1 MKRLVAVAI
10 LPALLGAAA
19 PGAPPAHG
27 STPAPS
33 LALRADGSVSA
44 LRLEGRG
51 GRTELTVEITGGEVT
66 FEHFRLSGP
75 PRVVVDIRGA
85 RSDLPSS
92 RYDGIHRG
100 GVAAVRTSQ
109 HSADVVRVVVDL
121 SREAEY
127 RVEQVAE
134 GVRISLAANA
144 PEFQAWRSGGG
155 GGNGNGGGNVN
166 GGSNAVPAFSTAQP
180 QERPAQERQRPQQ
193 RQSQA
198 RRISVTF
205 ENTDMRDVLAS
216 FAETTGRSIVPG
228 AEVGGIRVDYVAFD
242 NQPWD
247 EALRSLL
254 QAYGLAAEEQGTGI
268 IRVDRIENLANR
280 ERNEPLVTRTFRINY
295 VPVGEMLTTLQPLT
309 SERGSVTV
317 NQTTN
322 TLIATDIATVIND
335 FVRLVE
341 QLDVRT
347 PQVAIQAKIVFV
359 NRTDAEELGV
369 TYDLKDSRGNSLNQ
383 LTSVPDPRNPGELT
397 NDNLVSLGGS
407 SIAALGN
414 ANQRVSQPALQVLT
428 SLVLG
433 RYTLVSFLE
442 ALQSAELSDVQAAP
456 VVTTSSNHEAQIW
469 VGERTPIRVV
479 DVGGGAGGTG
489 GGGGGA
495 NAARATAQLVE
506 TGIRLIVT
514 PQVTSDRRVLLT
526 LHAERS
532 SAVAAATEIGVQFNQ
547 QQGDTRVMVR
557 DGETAVIG
565 GLTVTEVTRNRVGIP
580 FLMDIP
586 VLGVLFRRSSDREVK
601 RDLLIMV
608 TPHIVEETD

>member
-1 MKRLVAVAI
+1 MKRQLAVALI
-10 LPALLGAAA
+10 PALLAAAA
-19 PGAPPAHG
+19 PRAAAADPVGGTSAAPH
-27 STPAPS
+27 
-33 LALRADGSVSA
+33 RADGSISA

-66 FEHFRLSGP
+66 YEHFRLSGP

-85 RSDLPSS
+85 RSDLPEK
-92 RYDGIHRG
+92 RFDGIHRG

-121 SREAEY
+121 ERDAQYS
-127 RVEQVAE
+127 VEQVAE
-134 GVRISLAANA
+134 GVRISLSAGASD
-144 PEFQAWRSGGG
+144 FQAWRSGG
-155 GGNGNGGGNVN
+155 
-166 GGSNAVPAFSTAQP
+166 PAAAP
-180 QERPAQERQRPQQ
+180 PAIARAAAPVRQERPRQQQRPQ
-193 RQSQA
+193 QSQA

-216 FAETTGRSIVPG
+216 FAELTGRSIVPG
-228 AEVGGIRVDYVAFD
+228 AEVGAIRVDYVAFD

-247 EALRSLL
+247 EALRALL

-295 VPVGEMLTTLQPLT
+295 VPVEEMRATLEPLT

-322 TLIATDIATVIND
+322 TLIATDIGTVIND

-383 LTSVPDPRNPGELT
+383 LVPAPDPNNPGEQT
-397 NDNLVSLGGS
+397 NANLVSLGGS

-414 ANQRVSQPALQVLT
+414 ANQRVTQPALQVLT

-456 VVTTSSNHEAQIW
+456 VVTTSSNHEASIW

-479 DVGGGAGGTG
+479 DVGGGAGAGTG
-489 GGGGGA
+489 GAAGGTV
-495 NAARATAQLVE
+495 ARATAQLVE

-532 SAVAAATEIGVQFNQ
+532 SASAAATEIGVQFLQ
-547 QQGDTRVMVR
+547 QQGQTRVMVR

-565 GLTVTEVTRNRVGIP
+565 GLTVTEVSRNRIGIP

-586 VLGVLFRRSSDREVK
+586 FFGALFRRSSDREVK

-608 TPHIVEETD
+608 TPHIVEENDQ

>member
-1 MKRLVAVAI
+1 
-10 LPALLGAAA
+10 
-19 PGAPPAHG
+19 
-27 STPAPS
+27 
-33 LALRADGSVSA
+33 
-44 LRLEGRG
+44 G

-66 FEHFRLSGP
+66 YEHFRLSGP

-85 RSDLPSS
+85 RSDLPAS

-100 GVAAVRTSQ
+100 GVSAVRTSQ
-109 HSADVVRVVVDL
+109 HAADVVRVVVDL
-121 SREAEY
+121 VRDAQY
-127 RVEQVAE
+127 TVEQVPE
-134 GVRISLAANA
+134 GVRIAIAAGA
-144 PEFQAWRSGGG
+144 PEFQAWRSGGSSAAPR
-155 GGNGNGGGNVN
+155 V
-166 GGSNAVPAFSTAQP
+166 AAAEPASM
-180 QERPAQERQRPQQ
+180 ERESVFPRAQEPRQQPRQQRPQQ
-193 RQSQA
+193 RA
-198 RRISVTF
+198 RPISVTF
-205 ENTDMRDVLAS
+205 ENTDMREVLAS
-216 FAETTGRSIVPG
+216 FAELTGRSIVPG
-228 AEVGGIRVDYVAFD
+228 AEVGRIAVDYVAFD

-268 IRVDRIENLANR
+268 IRVDKIENLANR

-295 VPVGEMLTTLQPLT
+295 VPVEEMRSTLEPLT
-309 SERGSVTV
+309 SERGTVSV
-317 NQTTN
+317 NPTTN
-322 TLIATDIATVIND
+322 TLIATDISSIIND
-335 FVRLVE
+335 FGRLVE

-347 PQVAIQAKIVFV
+347 PQVAIRAKIVFV

-383 LTSVPDPRNPGELT
+383 LTSVPDPQNPGQLT
-397 NDNLVSLGGS
+397 NANLVSLGGS

-414 ANQRVSQPALQVLT
+414 ANQRVTSPALQVLT

-456 VVTTSSNHEAQIW
+456 TVTVSSNHEASIW

-479 DVGGGAGGTG
+479 DVGGAGGGG

-495 NAARATAQLVE
+495 ATARATAQLVE

-532 SAVAAATEIGVQFNQ
+532 SASAAATEIGVQFLQ
-547 QQGDTRVMVR
+547 QQGQTRVMVR
-557 DGETAVIG
+557 DGETAVIA

-586 VLGVLFRRSSDREVK
+586 FLGALFRRSSDREVK

-608 TPHIVEETD
+608 TPHIADESAS

>member
-1 MKRLVAVAI
+1 MIRHLAAALI
-10 LPALLGAAA
+10 PALLASAAPRAAA
-19 PGAPPAHG
+19 ADPAGSSPSAPRG
-27 STPAPS
+27 
-33 LALRADGSVSA
+33 ADGSISA

-66 FEHFRLSGP
+66 YEHFRLSGP

-85 RSDLPSS
+85 RSDLPAS

-100 GVAAVRTSQ
+100 GVSAVRTSQ
-109 HSADVVRVVVDL
+109 HAPDVVRVVIDL
-121 SREAEY
+121 VRDAQY
-127 RVEQVAE
+127 TVEQVPE
-134 GVRISLAANA
+134 GVRIAIAAGA
-144 PEFQAWRSGGG
+144 PEFQAWRSGGSSAAAPR
-155 GGNGNGGGNVN
+155 VAAAE
-166 GGSNAVPAFSTAQP
+166 SAIPRQQQEPRQQP
-180 QERPAQERQRPQQ
+180 RPQQRPQQ
-193 RQSQA
+193 RA
-198 RRISVTF
+198 RPISVTF
-205 ENTDMRDVLAS
+205 ENTDMREVLAS
-216 FAETTGRSIVPG
+216 FAELTGRSIVPG
-228 AEVGGIRVDYVAFD
+228 AEVGGIAVDYVAFD

-247 EALRSLL
+247 EALRALL

-268 IRVDRIENLANR
+268 IRVDKIENLANR

-295 VPVGEMLTTLQPLT
+295 VPVEEMRSTLEPLT
-309 SERGSVTV
+309 SERGTVSV
-317 NQTTN
+317 NPTTN
-322 TLIATDIATVIND
+322 TLIATDISSIIND

-347 PQVAIQAKIVFV
+347 PQVAIRAKIVFV

-383 LTSVPDPRNPGELT
+383 LTSVPDPQNPGQLT
-397 NDNLVSLGGS
+397 NANLVSLGGS

-414 ANQRVSQPALQVLT
+414 ANQRVTSPALQVLT

-456 VVTTSSNHEAQIW
+456 TVTVSSNHEASIW

-479 DVGGGAGGTG
+479 DVGGAAG

-495 NAARATAQLVE
+495 GGATTARATAQLVE

-532 SAVAAATEIGVQFNQ
+532 SAAAAATEIGVQFLQ
-547 QQGDTRVMVR
+547 QQGQTRVMVR
-557 DGETAVIG
+557 DGETAVIA

-586 VLGVLFRRSSDREVK
+586 FLGVLFRRSSDREVK

-608 TPHIVEETD
+608 TPHIADESAS

>member
-1 MKRLVAVAI
+1 MRRHLAAALI
-10 LPALLGAAA
+10 PALLASA
-19 PGAPPAHG
+19 
-27 STPAPS
+27 APS
-33 LALRADGSVSA
+33 LAAADPAGGSPSAPRAADGSISA

-66 FEHFRLSGP
+66 YEHFRLSGP

-100 GVAAVRTSQ
+100 GVSAVRTSQ
-109 HSADVVRVVVDL
+109 HAADVVRVVVDL
-121 SREAEY
+121 VRDAQY
-127 RVEQVAE
+127 TVEQVPE
-134 GVRISLAANA
+134 GVRIAIAAGA
-144 PEFQAWRSGGG
+144 PEFQAWRSGG
-155 GGNGNGGGNVN
+155 
-166 GGSNAVPAFSTAQP
+166 APAAPRVASESAIPRQQEPRQQP
-180 QERPAQERQRPQQ
+180 RQQRPQQ
-193 RQSQA
+193 RA
-198 RRISVTF
+198 RPISVTF
-205 ENTDMRDVLAS
+205 ENTDMREVLAS
-216 FAETTGRSIVPG
+216 FAELTGRSIVPG
-228 AEVGGIRVDYVAFD
+228 AEVGGIAVDYVAFD

-247 EALRSLL
+247 EALRALL

-268 IRVDRIENLANR
+268 IRVDKIENLANR

-295 VPVGEMLTTLQPLT
+295 VPVDEMRSTLEPLT
-309 SERGSVTV
+309 SERGTVSV
-317 NQTTN
+317 NPTTN
-322 TLIATDIATVIND
+322 TLIATDIASVIND
-335 FVRLVE
+335 FGRLVE

-347 PQVAIQAKIVFV
+347 PQVAIRAKIVFV

-383 LTSVPDPRNPGELT
+383 LTSVPDPQNPDQLT
-397 NDNLVSLGGS
+397 NANLVSLGGS

-414 ANQRVSQPALQVLT
+414 ANQRVTSPALQVLT

-433 RYTLVSFLE
+433 RYTLISFLE

-456 VVTTSSNHEAQIW
+456 TVTVSSNHEASIW

-479 DVGGGAGGTG
+479 DVGGAGGATGGAGGAAT
-489 GGGGGA
+489 
-495 NAARATAQLVE
+495 ARATAQLVE

-532 SAVAAATEIGVQFNQ
+532 SAAAAATEIGVQFLQ
-547 QQGDTRVMVR
+547 QQGQTRVMVR
-557 DGETAVIG
+557 DGETAVIA

-586 VLGVLFRRSSDREVK
+586 FLGALFRRSSDREVK

-608 TPHIVEETD
+608 TPHIADESAA